1 MNKIVN
7 IALSMIL
14 CCIINVIII
23 TDVNCYHSAINSNS
37 NSNSNHFTNF
47 SFVSKHLKRCRRLQ
61 TNMVS
66 TSEPRQQDSSRS
78 TSSFIPDLKHDHI
91 YGRGALHNNK
101 NTNYYYDDK
110 MIPIRKIY
118 GGATPSSSFIDT
130 SSTSLNILPPVIVG
144 IAGGSGSG
152 KSTLTQAII
161 KQLGEEYVT
170 YIQYDSY
177 YKDISHLSI
186 EERAKANFDHPE
198 SLDTELLKAHIKEL
212 KLGKSVNVPEYCYK
226 THSRLNTYIPTHLRR
241 IIIVDGVL
249 LFHDPELCSILDM
262 KIFVDA
268 EDDVRLIRRLRRDTV
283 ERARIVESVLDQ
295 YSQTVKPM
303 HYLFVEPS
311 KKHADII
318 IPSNQGIQAVALDIC
333 LSRLREII
341 NYYQ

>member
-1 MNKIVN
+1 
-7 IALSMIL
+7 
-14 CCIINVIII
+14 
-23 TDVNCYHSAINSNS
+23 
-37 NSNSNHFTNF
+37 
-47 SFVSKHLKRCRRLQ
+47 
-61 TNMVS
+61 
-66 TSEPRQQDSSRS
+66 
-78 TSSFIPDLKHDHI
+78 
-91 YGRGALHNNK
+91 
-101 NTNYYYDDK
+101 
-110 MIPIRKIY
+110 MIPMRKIY
-118 GGATPSSSFIDT
+118 GGAIP
-130 SSTSLNILPPVIVG
+130 SSTSTSSSYIDTTSSSPLNTIPPVIVG

-161 KQLGEEYVT
+161 KQLGEEFVT
-170 YIQYDSY
+170 YISYDSY

-186 EERAKANFDHPE
+186 EERAATNFDHPE

-226 THSRLNTYIPTHLRR
+226 THSRLNTYIPTDSRR
-241 IIIVDGVL
+241 IVIIDGIL

-268 EDDVRLIRRLRRDTV
+268 EDDVRLIRRLRRDTT
-283 ERARIVESVLDQ
+283 ERARSVESVLDQ

-318 IPSNQGIQAVALDIC
+318 IPTNQGIQAVALEMCI
-333 LSRLREII
+333 SRLREII